1 MRTPAE
7 FRRKAVEFDQLA
19 RATAQEELKA
29 LYQQLANEYRDLAA
43 ALENVIKSKR

>member
-7 FRRKAVEFDQLA
+7 YRCKAAEFDQLA
-19 RATAQEELKA
+19 QATAQEELKS

-43 ALENVIKSKR
+43 AVERVTQGKC